1 MTLAVLSLRHP
12 TGHDWWAY
20 PLLLQTYTG
29 GNLDPSLTQMWTL
42 SVELSFYLLVPVAA
56 GWAADRAAG
65 RAAIVGRNLALIG
78 SMIALAVVAGV
89 LAHTVPAIGVRSLV
103 WLPANVDW
111 FALGMLLALIS
122 ACAGRAAHADSDAA
136 ALPGWQP
143 PFFTTFRTLAR
154 ATGVCWALAGL
165 IFWFATLP
173 LAGPRLLLVPSG
185 WEGFFKHSLYGL
197 CALLLLAPFTLAPPG
212 RLAAVLSWRPIR
224 YLGEI
229 SYGVYLWHLPLLLA
243 IQDRLGYATFSGH
256 FWVLL
261 ALTVLSTVLVA
272 SLSWRLLERPLIR
285 RVSSRYRDP
294 SRRPCRPS
302 AETATPAAPTAPTL
316 SPPEV
321 GQRMRRDRR
330 AGGVEHPGRNHR
342 QPGRRPTAGQPAPPA
357 LPPERQRHRP
367 VIRPAAPAS
376 SANRASSPAAVAS
389 TGGRAPQRRRF
400 LLAPAGAP
408 RQASRRQRRQQPRH
422 QAGLE
427 APVRGIAQ
435 LTVPELPA
443 AAGRP
448 APSRPPGPLS
458 AACRPGSPANRH

>member
-1 MTLAVLSLRHP
+1 MTGELRADPRFPALDGIRAIAAFAVVCTHVGFNSGRSLDDGPFAPLLARLDFGVTLFFLLSGFVIYRPFVVAALNGRARPAGSNRRYLTRRAVRILPAYWVAVLVTLAVLSLRHP

-65 RAAIVGRNLALIG
+65 RAAIVRRNLTLIG
-78 SMIALAVVAGV
+78 SMIALAVVAGA
-89 LAHTVPAIGVRSLV
+89 LAHTVPAIGTRSLV

-122 ACAGRAAHADSDAA
+122 ACAGRPAATAASSDADSDAAADAAADSEAA

-173 LAGPRLLLVPSG
+173 LAGPRLLLVPTG

-197 CALLLLAPFTLAPPG
+197 CALLLLAPLTLAPPG
-212 RLAAVLSWRPIR
+212 RLAAALSWRPIR

-272 SLSWRLLERPLIR
+272 SLSWRLLEQPLMR

-294 SRRPCRPS
+294 SPPAVPASAVPASAGPAS
-302 AETATPAAPTAPTL
+302 AETAT
-316 SPPEV
+316 
-321 GQRMRRDRR
+321 
-330 AGGVEHPGRNHR
+330 
-342 QPGRRPTAGQPAPPA
+342 
-357 LPPERQRHRP
+357 
-367 VIRPAAPAS
+367 AS
-376 SANRASSPAAVAS
+376 SANS
-389 TGGRAPQRRRF
+389 TN
-400 LLAPAGAP
+400 
-408 RQASRRQRRQQPRH
+408 H
-422 QAGLE
+422 
-427 APVRGIAQ
+427 
-435 LTVPELPA
+435 
-443 AAGRP
+443 
-448 APSRPPGPLS
+448 
-458 AACRPGSPANRH
+458 